1 MVVHKNDG
9 HPIRYSWY
17 TNSLVFSKQA
27 PIVVV
32 LSLGCISNNLVSFVP
47 LL

>member
-1 MVVHKNDG
+1 MVVHKHDG
-9 HPIRYSWY
+9 HPIRYSCY
-17 TNSLVFSKQA
+17 TNSLVFSKEA

-32 LSLGCISNNLVSFVP
+32 LSLGCISNILVSFVP